1 MSAGNRTQS
10 LFLVSLMILAS
21 WAPLA
26 SASGDD
32 SEPDSSPVVG
42 ITYSLDGFDPMAD
55 GKPYLFAGEEDE
67 LIFSA
72 TRHLKQQWVADGYP
86 ELVMPFEETTTS
98 SARTSGRACENAWTT
113 GQTGTIQTSGGQI
126 QVSAMHVTANAA
138 VLIENGQSVSSTTL
152 NNIGSTWETTIY
164 PTNTNYFGNPTFSQ
178 GMRMNSS
185 SVQHAI

>member
-1 MSAGNRTQS
+1 
-10 LFLVSLMILAS
+10 MILAS
-21 WAPLA
+21 WTPLA
-26 SASGDD
+26 AASEGD
-32 SEPDSSPVVG
+32 SEERSNSEVG
-42 ITYSLDGFDPMAD
+42 ISYSLDGFDPMAD

-86 ELVMPFEETTTS
+86 ELVMPFEEPAV
-98 SARTSGRACENAWTT
+98 SAKTSGRACENAWTT

-164 PTNTNYFGNPTFSQ
+164 PTNTNYF
-178 GMRMNSS
+178 
-185 SVQHAI
+185 